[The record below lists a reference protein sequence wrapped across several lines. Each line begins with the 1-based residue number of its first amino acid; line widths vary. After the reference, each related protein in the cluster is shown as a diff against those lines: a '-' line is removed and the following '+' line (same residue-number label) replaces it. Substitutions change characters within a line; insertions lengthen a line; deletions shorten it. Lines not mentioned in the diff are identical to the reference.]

1 MLNNDDLDK
10 LIAGFNRPVSV
21 LLSEQLA
28 LIGKLI
34 ERGLSYQQ
42 IAQVLSGEIKRPV
55 SKSQIY
61 KTVKRFISG
70 DPTLERRYQ
79 IASGIQKYL
88 SSIPRFDLDT
98 NSATRNS
105 SMEGNQTDGNSKKA
119 LHESRMQRLQSQA
132 AVSGKPKLAKAD
144 PSIDCWSD
152 AN

>member
-1 MLNNDDLDK
+1 MLNEDLDK
-10 LIAGFNRPVSV
+10 LIAEFNRPVSV

-42 IAQVLSGEIKRPV
+42 IAQVLSKEINKPV

-79 IASGIQKYL
+79 IASGIQRYL
-88 SSIPRFDLDT
+88 SSIPRFDLNTDST
-98 NSATRNS
+98 TRNS
-105 SMEGNQTDGNSKKA
+105 NIDDSQTGENSKKA
-119 LHESRMQRLQSQA
+119 LHESRMQKLQSQA

-144 PSIDCWSD
+144 PSLDCWGSD
-152 AN
+152 N

>member
-1 MLNNDDLDK
+1 MLNEDLDK
-10 LIAGFNRPVSV
+10 LIAEFNRPVSV

-42 IAQVLSGEIKRPV
+42 IAQVLSKEINKPV
-55 SKSQIY
+55 SKSQVY

-70 DPTLERRYQ
+70 DPVLERRYQ
-79 IASGIQKYL
+79 IASGIQRYL

-105 SMEGNQTDGNSKKA
+105 NIDDSQTGENSKKA
-119 LHESRMQRLQSQA
+119 LHESRMQKLQSQA
-132 AVSGKPKLAKAD
+132 AVAGKPKLAKAD
-144 PSIDCWSD
+144 PSLDCWGSD
-152 AN
+152 N